1 MHMQVILLL
10 TFMQVASGAPWFIS
24 GMYNGKYNDV
34 KDGKYNGMSA
44 DSMIQA
50 TPSVPSWSQYM
61 EEGR

>member
-10 TFMQVASGAPWFIS
+10 TFMQVASGAPWF
-24 GMYNGKYNDV
+24 N

-44 DSMIQA
+44 DNMIQA
-50 TPSVPSWSQYM
+50 TPSVPFWSQYM